1 MVVRGE
7 GVLFFFNGCGNGE
20 SRCNGRGKLL
30 ALRKASGDSAVLD
43 GLVRGEVGEIFQCVG
58 FNNNRF
64 IDRVRPH
71 L

>member
-20 SRCNGRGKLL
+20 SRCNGRGELL
-30 ALRKASGDSAVLD
+30 ALQKASGDSVVLER
-43 GLVRGEVGEIFQCVG
+43 LVKQY
-58 FNNNRF
+58 
-64 IDRVRPH
+64 H